1 MKSEAQKERGLTSR
15 FHSFDP
21 GSMRRSSKSHPR
33 TEFTRTPSS
42 LSMSRSQSSGR
53 DPRMLDMMKAR
64 SVGSDQSS
72 LSSQTSLHSNWMVPS
87 LASSDVNT
95 VGRYPIKWDHGLESL
110 SLNRNEDDM
119 SITSHSTLFSHPFS
133 SSVSSGV
140 TEGGKRKRCLNSEAI
155 SDSDDD
161 VSCQTSPKRPR
172 TPLTSSVP
180 NKAELPFNL
189 FYKIKTFTKK
199 LLVILIKMFLF
210 LSLLVL
216 VLLCYTGYKNYQ
228 CSQLRYDSPCTGPG
242 LILCVGPRDWR

>member
-15 FHSFDP
+15 FHSFNP

-53 DPRMLDMMKAR
+53 DPRMLDMMKAC

-133 SSVSSGV
+133 SISSIYLVYLVSIY
-140 TEGGKRKRCLNSEAI
+140 CL
-155 SDSDDD
+155 
-161 VSCQTSPKRPR
+161 
-172 TPLTSSVP
+172 LP
-180 NKAELPFNL
+180 NLPQAAENP
-189 FYKIKTFTKK
+189 THK
-199 LLVILIKMFLF
+199 L
-210 LSLLVL
+210 
-216 VLLCYTGYKNYQ
+216 
-228 CSQLRYDSPCTGPG
+228 CSKQS
-242 LILCVGPRDWR
+242 